1 MTDCWQL
8 FRVYV
13 QAVAAVPF
21 WTVTDCQDTVTGL
34 QDHGGI
40 GGASA
45 EERITNL
52 C

>member
-1 MTDCWQL
+1 MTDCSRL

-21 WTVTDCQDTVTGL
+21 WTVTDCQGTMTGL
-34 QDHGGI
+34 QVHSGI
-40 GGASA
+40 GGAFA

-52 C
+52 S